1 MFGSLRPPHASASA
15 GTAGACLKGRKKS
28 HPFVE
33 RAYVLLRFAGQRG
46 VAPAI
51 SPVVQLG
58 HLRTP
63 LRKLSDYGTAS

>member
-1 MFGSLRPPHASASA
+1 MFGSLRPPQSYASASA

-33 RAYVLLRFAGQRG
+33 RAYVLLRFAGQTG

-58 HLRTP
+58 HLGPRCE
-63 LRKLSDYGTAS
+63 S